1 MMIDQINKFVV
12 FLVSGTGKMNGYLNG
27 KSNSNTNYILNHA
40 KSGNHLSFSPTL
52 GFIKT
57 LSDATKI
64 FDWVSLITILIG
76 LGIVISSLLGNNGK
90 WRKTGFGMIIS
101 GYVWVI
107 STHTIIVGAPAFG
120 NLGNM
125 KVMIFIMMLIGQ
137 LLFYVG
143 SSTLFTIGSQQL
155 ELYEMS
161 GQPSSDRRQMAMYN
175 YMIITMIGGAFAY
188 FIAGLF

>member
-1 MMIDQINKFVV
+1 MINDLNRLIF
-12 FLVSGTGKMNGYLNG
+12 FLVSGTGKMDGYLNG

-57 LSDATKI
+57 LSGAARI
-64 FDWVSLITILIG
+64 LDWVSLILILIG
-76 LGIVISSLLGNNGK
+76 LGIVVSSMLGNNGK
-90 WRKTGFGMIIS
+90 WRKSGFGMIIS

-107 STHTIIVGAPAFG
+107 SSHVAIVAGPAFG

-125 KVMIFIMMLIGQ
+125 KIMIFIMMLIGQ

-175 YMIITMIGGAFAY
+175 YMIIVMIAGACAY
-188 FIAGLF
+188 FLAGLF

>member
-1 MMIDQINKFVV
+1 MIDQINKFVV
-12 FLVSGTGKMNGYLNG
+12 FLVSGTGKMSGYLNG

-107 STHTIIVGAPAFG
+107 THTIIVGAPAFG

>member
-1 MMIDQINKFVV
+1 MMMDQINKFVV

-57 LSDATKI
+57 LSGATKI

-90 WRKTGFGMIIS
+90 WRR
-101 GYVWVI
+101 
-107 STHTIIVGAPAFG
+107 
-120 NLGNM
+120 L
-125 KVMIFIMMLIGQ
+125 
-137 LLFYVG
+137 
-143 SSTLFTIGSQQL
+143 
-155 ELYEMS
+155 
-161 GQPSSDRRQMAMYN
+161 
-175 YMIITMIGGAFAY
+175 
-188 FIAGLF
+188 

>member
-1 MMIDQINKFVV
+1 MIDKINNFV
-12 FLVSGTGKMNGYLNG
+12 FSLVAGTGKMSGYLNG
-27 KSNSNTNYILNHA
+27 KSNSNTNYILSHA

-52 GFIKT
+52 GFIKA
-57 LSDATKI
+57 LSGATKI

-90 WRKTGFGMIIS
+90 WRKAGYGMVIS
-101 GYVWVI
+101 GYTWVI
-107 STHTIIVGAPAFG
+107 TTHTIIVGAPAFG

>member
-1 MMIDQINKFVV
+1 
-12 FLVSGTGKMNGYLNG
+12 
-27 KSNSNTNYILNHA
+27 
-40 KSGNHLSFSPTL
+40 
-52 GFIKT
+52 
-57 LSDATKI
+57 
-64 FDWVSLITILIG
+64 
-76 LGIVISSLLGNNGK
+76 
-90 WRKTGFGMIIS
+90 MIIS

-107 STHTIIVGAPAFG
+107 SSHTLIVAAPAWG

-125 KVMIFIMMLIGQ
+125 KAMIFIMMLIGQ

-175 YMIITMIGGAFAY
+175 YMIITMIVGAFAY